1 MHSLT
6 KALVIAFALALF
18 LAPSLHAA
26 DQIVPLPYQSPDK
39 DGNTWMVHFYGY
51 LQMQGNMPV
60 YSNAGVLSING
71 MNSAG
76 RVVQRQGKIDG
87 KTGELVLE
95 NMQLGTV
102 NVTRRF
108 QFNKDQGYVR
118 IIDVLKNTQNRD
130 QPVQIVLASNV
141 NYGVQNAQ
149 TLPDPKKKAQE
160 NAWVAQTSANNKAVV
175 EIMNGTNAK
184 SPFDIQYANGNSQ
197 VTAHLSVS
205 IPASKEIA
213 IMHIHAVTNGQAD
226 GVDFVKKFKEAK
238 ALKDVA
244 PALRKLIVNFNAGST
259 LYGDYEILRGDMF
272 DVVEMRTGDR
282 FRGTLKDPDY
292 QIQTF
297 YGAVTVPADHVLSV
311 LSIGAVR
318 PRELVFTTEGDV
330 IGGTLSRDKVSLEMT
345 DGQTLQVPL
354 AQVARVGYRKRPNE
368 PEELPAD
375 KPYVLMRTGERVSI
389 EMPQD
394 PITVHTRFGPIK
406 LQPDTLT
413 SIVFQNEEHAIHEIH
428 MTDGTRLAG
437 LVDSVRFEAK
447 LASSEQSIKFPLTNA
462 ARLQFRPEITDVDE
476 TAPQLRLANEEL
488 LVGTLSGKLKLDTGF
503 SLLTLDADGIKALSR
518 VPESP
523 QDVHV
528 TLWDETSFKGQL
540 QEPDITCVTKDGL
553 EVKVPIVL
561 VDEYLQ
567 PQPKPSAAMVARI
580 KELVGDLNADDWN
593 ARQKAQEKLTSM
605 GTIAVAV
612 LKEVRADQPEE
623 AQSRITQILA
633 AIEKKPSK

>member
-6 KALVIAFALALF
+6 KALVTAFALTLL
-18 LAPSLHAA
+18 LATSLHAA

-51 LQMQGNMPV
+51 LQQQGNMPV
-60 YSNAGVLSING
+60 YSNAGVLTING
-71 MNSAG
+71 VNSAG
-76 RVVQRQGKIDG
+76 RIVQRQGKIDG

-95 NMQLGTV
+95 NMLLGTV

-118 IIDVLKNTQNRD
+118 IIDILKNTQNRD
-130 QPVQIVLASNV
+130 QTVQLLLASNA
-141 NYGVQNAQ
+141 NYGVQSTQ
-149 TLPDPKKKAQE
+149 TLPDPRKKTQQ

-175 EIMNGTNAK
+175 EIMNGTGAK
-184 SPFDIQYANGNSQ
+184 SPFDIQYPNGSSQ
-197 VTAHLSVS
+197 ITGHLSVS
-205 IPASKEIA
+205 IPANKEIA
-213 IMHIHAVTNGQAD
+213 IMHIHAVTNGQAE
-226 GVDFVKKFKEAK
+226 GVELVKKFKESK

-244 PALRKLIVNFNAGST
+244 PAIRKLIVNFNAGSS
-259 LYGDYEILRGDMF
+259 LYGDYEILRGDLF

-297 YGAVTVPADHVLSV
+297 YGPVTVPADHVLSII
-311 LSIGAVR
+311 SIGAVR
-318 PRELVFTTEGDV
+318 PRELVFTTDGDV
-330 IGGTLSRDKVSLEMT
+330 IGGALARDKIALELT
-345 DGQTLQVPL
+345 DGQILQVPL

-375 KPYVLMRTGERVSI
+375 KPYVLMRTGERLSI
-389 EMPQD
+389 EMPKD
-394 PITVHTRFGPIK
+394 PITVHTRFGPLK
-406 LQPDTLT
+406 LQPETLT
-413 SIVFQNEEHAIHEIH
+413 SIVFQNEEHAIHEVH

-437 LVDSVRFEAK
+437 LVDSVQLEAK
-447 LASSEQSIKFPLTNA
+447 LASSEQSIKFPLTSA
-462 ARLQFRPEITDVDE
+462 ARLQFRAEPANVDE
-476 TAPQLRLANEEL
+476 NAPQLKLANEEVL
-488 LVGTLSGKLKLDTGF
+488 IGVLSGKLKLDTGF
-503 SLLTLDADGIKALSR
+503 SLLNLDADGIKSLSR

-540 QEPDITCVTKDGL
+540 QEPDITCVTQDGL

-561 VDEYLQ
+561 VDQYEQ
-567 PQPKPSAAMVARI
+567 PLPKPSAAMVARI
-580 KELVGDLNADDWN
+580 KELVTDLNADDWN

-623 AQSRITQILA
+623 AQSRINQILA
-633 AIEKKPSK
+633 ALEKTKTK